1 MALSVYA
8 MYYNDP
14 DAQKARA
21 RDQRARHD
29 AAMLF
34 HRLSASGETI
44 ELSVLRNSLTTAIA
58 RGNHKGI
65 IAILR
70 TIYMRMRK
78 EDAVA
83 AELLVA
89 YMIDE
94 KIIECPS
101 DDTKR

>member
-1 MALSVYA
+1 

-34 HRLSASGETI
+34 YKLSESGESA
-44 ELSVLRNSLTTAIA
+44 ELSVLRNSLEIAIA
-58 RGNHKGI
+58 RKNQKGI

-70 TIYMRMRK
+70 TIYMRMHK
-78 EDAVA
+78 KDVAA

-89 YMIDE
+89 YLIDE
-94 KIIECPS
+94 KIIEYPS
-101 DDTKR
+101 DAAQP